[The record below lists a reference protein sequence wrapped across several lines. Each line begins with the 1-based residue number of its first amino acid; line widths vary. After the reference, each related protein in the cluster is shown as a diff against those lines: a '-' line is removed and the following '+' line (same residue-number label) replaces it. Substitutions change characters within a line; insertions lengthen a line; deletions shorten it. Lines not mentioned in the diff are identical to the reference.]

1 MEYETPV
8 GLSVDPALGGGLLHP
23 VRHSWSENSVESEH
37 HNYDSHQPRRQEPPV
52 YSSRDRVCAQTPP
65 KHTRTCNKLPDV
77 YMCTSQVALM
87 DMDRGI
93 GIIIVVVALGAL
105 FD

>member
-1 MEYETPV
+1 VY
-8 GLSVDPALGGGLLHP
+8 
-23 VRHSWSENSVESEH
+23 VR
-37 HNYDSHQPRRQEPPV
+37 
-52 YSSRDRVCAQTPP
+52 
-65 KHTRTCNKLPDV
+65 
-77 YMCTSQVALM
+77 TSQVALM

>member
-1 MEYETPV
+1 
-8 GLSVDPALGGGLLHP
+8 
-23 VRHSWSENSVESEH
+23 
-37 HNYDSHQPRRQEPPV
+37 
-52 YSSRDRVCAQTPP
+52 
-65 KHTRTCNKLPDV
+65 
-77 YMCTSQVALM
+77 MCTSQVALM